1 MIETDIPLIDEIL
14 SAHKNELGK
23 DLAGY
28 RNHVYRMVNFCFLQG
43 EFDAEQREKIVIAG
57 SFHDLGIWTADTFD
71 YLPPSVDL
79 AMEYL
84 DRNGLNEWNAE
95 ICEMIDLHHRVR
107 HNADPLAEIFRKG
120 DLVDFSLGLLKCG
133 VPAEHVRAVRREFPN
148 HGFHKQLVRRAGR
161 WFCRHPLNPVP
172 VLKW

>member
-28 RNHVYRMVNFCFLQG
+28 RNHVYRMVNLCLVHA
-43 EFDAEQREKIVIAG
+43 EFDTDQREKIVIAG

-71 YLPPSVDL
+71 YLSLSVDL

-84 DRNGLNEWNAE
+84 DRKGLNEWRRE
-95 ICEMIDLHHRVR
+95 ISEMIDLHHRLR
-107 HNADPLAEIFRKG
+107 HNSEPLAEIFRRG
-120 DLVDFSLGLLKCG
+120 DLVDLSLGIIKCG
-133 VPAEHVRAVRREFPN
+133 VSTDLVRAVKREFPN
-148 HGFHKQLVRRAGR
+148 AGFHKQLVRRASR